1 VYGSHVSLT
10 RICIGLQVEQY
21 FGYFPSL
28 ALAGT
33 ATGLYYAA
41 ALIVTAQLIYKRN
54 RNAWFMLLV
63 VLTALAE
70 AGGYVAMIWMV
81 KNSGQASLFSAYV
94 AMQCLIV
101 LSPNVLQ
108 AASYTTVG
116 KISTIAKMHTKS
128 KFLKPKAISW
138 GFVGLDLFALIV
150 QAVGISIWA
159 TQKSSGDPVVST
171 VKLGSWITVAGL
183 GLQLVSFCL
192 FTLLAVWIQR
202 HKDNKFRGYKAH
214 KWLFL
219 GVYGVIF
226 FITIRNV
233 FRFVEFTQSA
243 VKYPDPGGLTENQTL
258 FYALETLPILL
269 AFAVFIVL
277 SPIFL
282 LPTTPLHDYIPDE
295 TDEDAMEKAGKEF
308 SLATE
313 TEEFETVKLAA

>member
-1 VYGSHVSLT
+1 MSNSTLEYDVDSLT
-10 RICIGLQVEQY
+10 VEQY

-159 TQKSSGDPVVST
+159 TQK
-171 VKLGSWITVAGL
+171 VAGIL
-183 GLQLVSFCL
+183 SCRLSNWEVGLP
-192 FTLLAVWIQR
+192 LLDWDCNWFHFAYLR
-202 HKDNKFRGYKAH
+202 FLRSGFRGIKTINLGDTRRTSGYFWACMGRY
-214 KWLFL
+214 FL
-219 GVYGVIF
+219 S
-226 FITIRNV
+226 
-233 FRFVEFTQSA
+233 Q
-243 VKYPDPGGLTENQTL
+243 
-258 FYALETLPILL
+258 
-269 AFAVFIVL
+269 
-277 SPIFL
+277 
-282 LPTTPLHDYIPDE
+282 
-295 TDEDAMEKAGKEF
+295 
-308 SLATE
+308 
-313 TEEFETVKLAA
+313 

>member
-1 VYGSHVSLT
+1 M
-10 RICIGLQVEQY
+10 EQY
-21 FGYFPSL
+21 FGYTPSL

-41 ALIVTAQLIYKRN
+41 ALIITAQLIYKRN
-54 RNAWFMLLV
+54 RNTWFM
-63 VLTALAE
+63 VLAVITALAE
-70 AGGYVAMIWMV
+70 AGGYVALIWMV
-81 KNSGQASLFSAYV
+81 KNSGQQSLFSAYV

-116 KISTIAKMHTKS
+116 KISTIAKMDTRS
-128 KFLKPKAISW
+128 KFLKPKAIAW
-138 GFVGLDLFALIV
+138 GFVGFDLFALIV

-183 GLQLVSFCL
+183 GLQLISFCL
-192 FTLLAVWIQR
+192 FSLLAVWIQR
-202 HKDNKFRGYKAH
+202 HRENKFRAYKAH
-214 KWLFL
+214 TLLFL

-282 LPTTPLHDYIPDE
+282 LPTTHLHEYIPDE
-295 TDEDAMEKAGKEF
+295 SDEEKGEKAGF
-308 SLATE
+308 VSAL
-313 TEEFETVKLAA
+313 TEEFETIELTDDLK